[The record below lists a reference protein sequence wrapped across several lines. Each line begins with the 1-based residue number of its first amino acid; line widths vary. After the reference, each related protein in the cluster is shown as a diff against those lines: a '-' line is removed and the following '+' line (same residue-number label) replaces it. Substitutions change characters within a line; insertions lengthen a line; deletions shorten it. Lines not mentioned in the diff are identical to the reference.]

1 MIDNHE
7 RASEFNH
14 LGQDLS
20 LELVGVAEH
29 VGSGED
35 RFSLVVQ
42 PDVGAMYVAIA
53 SEYLFVLRIPHNEL
67 PVWLVHRVELVDV
80 ACQSSTAAC
89 LAEGDLTKSSDFA
102 HEIRALMRSEDVNVV
117 SALACVTQKASAV
130 QFFFQYLLVDRS
142 DDFFEHLF

>member
-1 MIDNHE
+1 MIDNNE
-7 RASEFNH
+7 RASELDH
-14 LGQDLS
+14 PGQDLS

-67 PVWLVHRVELVDV
+67 PVWLVHRVVFVDV
-80 ACQSSTAAC
+80 A
-89 LAEGDLTKSSDFA
+89 
-102 HEIRALMRSEDVNVV
+102 
-117 SALACVTQKASAV
+117 
-130 QFFFQYLLVDRS
+130 
-142 DDFFEHLF
+142 